1 MSSVFEKKTAR
12 LAELKASI
20 ATTQAEITATEHWL
34 AGFEAASA
42 AVVKP
47 PEGETLTV
55 IAKAERKPRQDVR
68 GAVKAALERYGEGS
82 SADIARRTGLEPQS
96 VSAYLSRAKKSG
108 EVIETNGVYS
118 LPKTTATVSGA
129 HYGEPIA
136 AE

>member
-34 AGFEAASA
+34 AGYRAAIDA
-42 AVVKP
+42 D
-47 PEGETLTV
+47 
-55 IAKAERKPRQDVR
+55 AKAEPQPAKEVATARKPRQDIR
-68 GAVKAALERYGEGS
+68 GAIKAALERYGEGAS
-82 SADIARRTGLEPQS
+82 SDIARRTGLEPQS

-108 EVIETNGVYS
+108 ELVETNGVFS
-118 LPKTTATVSGA
+118 LPHAPP
-129 HYGEPIA
+129 EQREA